1 MFEGKNE
8 IKFSKKTAET
18 IIGQYLTKLFGVP
31 IEVTKLETGSYSAT
45 VDVTFEEVRNPET
58 KGETDTVKAT
68 P

>member
-31 IEVTKLETGSYSAT
+31 IEVTKLETGSYSST
-45 VDVTFEEVRNPET
+45 VDVTFEEIGKPET
-58 KGETDTVKAT
+58 VPGFVRPSES
-68 P
+68 